1 MKNGIIKNYIGD
13 SKFYRMVL
21 GVAIPIMIQ
30 NGITNFVNLLDNIMV
45 GRLSTEQMSG
55 VAIVNQLIFIYYLC
69 MFGGLSGVGIFTAQY
84 FGYKD
89 EEGIRHTI
97 RYKMWLGF
105 IISILVVVILMSMGS
120 ELINI
125 YLQGTTDSGDPV
137 KTLDYGMQY
146 LGVILFMF
154 PAVYIGFLLSSTLRE
169 CGETVLPMKAGIAAI
184 FVNLC
189 FNYLLIYGKFGFP
202 RLGVRGAAAATVL
215 SKYVEMGIILIWC
228 MKNTEKHS
236 YFHGLFRTILIPW
249 KLVLKFLK
257 TGMPLLLN
265 EGLWALGVAMLAQ
278 AYSLRGLDVVAGQN
292 IANTINN
299 IFNIV
304 FIALGDAVAI
314 IIGQYLGAGKLEEA
328 KDADRKIIAMAVA
341 SSVVIGL
348 LMFSTSGLFPRIY
361 NTSDAS
367 KRIATL
373 FIMVQAIFLPKDAF
387 LHTAYFTLRSGGKTI
402 ITFFFDSV
410 FMLVISVPVAYLLT
424 LFTGL
429 HVAVI
434 FAAVHAAD
442 LIKCVIGYVLVKK
455 GVWVKNIV
463 KEETTA

>member
-1 MKNGIIKNYIGD
+1 MKNGIIKNYIGN

-228 MKNTEKHS
+228 MKNTKKHS

-367 KRIATL
+367 KKIATL

>member
-367 KRIATL
+367 KKIATL

-463 KEETTA
+463 KEEMTA

>member
-228 MKNTEKHS
+228 MKNTKKHS

-367 KRIATL
+367 KKIATL

-463 KEETTA
+463 KEEMTA

>member
-367 KRIATL
+367 KNIATL

-463 KEETTA
+463 KEEMTA

>member
-202 RLGVRGAAAATVL
+202 RFGVRGAAAATVL

-228 MKNTEKHS
+228 MKNTKKHS

-367 KRIATL
+367 KKIATL

-463 KEETTA
+463 KEEMTA

>member
-1 MKNGIIKNYIGD
+1 MAQENEMKNGIIKNYIGD

-105 IISILVVVILMSMGS
+105 IISILVVLILMSMGS

-228 MKNTEKHS
+228 MKNTKKHS

-265 EGLWALGVAMLAQ
+265 EGL
-278 AYSLRGLDVVAGQN
+278 LD
-292 IANTINN
+292 
-299 IFNIV
+299 
-304 FIALGDAVAI
+304 
-314 IIGQYLGAGKLEEA
+314 
-328 KDADRKIIAMAVA
+328 
-341 SSVVIGL
+341 
-348 LMFSTSGLFPRIY
+348 
-361 NTSDAS
+361 
-367 KRIATL
+367 
-373 FIMVQAIFLPKDAF
+373 
-387 LHTAYFTLRSGGKTI
+387 
-402 ITFFFDSV
+402 
-410 FMLVISVPVAYLLT
+410 
-424 LFTGL
+424 
-429 HVAVI
+429 
-434 FAAVHAAD
+434 
-442 LIKCVIGYVLVKK
+442 
-455 GVWVKNIV
+455 
-463 KEETTA
+463 

>member
-228 MKNTEKHS
+228 MKNTKKHS

-463 KEETTA
+463 KEEMTA